1 MKERVLINETIT
13 SPELRVVG
21 AEGENVGVVSHREAM
36 KLAKESELDL
46 IVISPKAKP
55 PVAKIM
61 DYGKF
66 QYDQKKKQRE
76 IKQKAHVT
84 ETKNIQIKIGT
95 GDHDLNLKKSR
106 IEEWLDE
113 GHRIKVDLFLRGRY
127 KYMEF
132 SFLKKRLEMFLE
144 LVTIPFK
151 IADPIKKSPKGL
163 SCTIERDGKPK
174 TKPVDNSAKQAP
186 KAQKPEMKSQES
198 KPEAKP
204 QKDINKEEKKDEN
217 K

>member
-1 MKERVLINETIT
+1 MKEKVLINESIHA
-13 SPELRVVG
+13 SELRVVG
-21 AEGENVGVVSHREAM
+21 SEGENIGVVSHAEAM
-36 KLAKESELDL
+36 KLAKEAELDL

-66 QYDQKKKQRE
+66 QYDQKKKQRD
-76 IKQKAHVT
+76 IKAKAHVT
-84 ETKNIQIKIGT
+84 ETKVIQIKIGT

-132 SFLKKRLEMFLE
+132 SFLKGKLEDFLK

-163 SCTIERDGKPK
+163 SCTIEREGKAKSSSQKK
-174 TKPVDNSAKQAP
+174 TVENSP
-186 KAQKPEMKSQES
+186 KAQEQKPQ
-198 KPEAKP
+198 EAKEKAESSAP
-204 QKDINKEEKKDEN
+204 KKEENEN